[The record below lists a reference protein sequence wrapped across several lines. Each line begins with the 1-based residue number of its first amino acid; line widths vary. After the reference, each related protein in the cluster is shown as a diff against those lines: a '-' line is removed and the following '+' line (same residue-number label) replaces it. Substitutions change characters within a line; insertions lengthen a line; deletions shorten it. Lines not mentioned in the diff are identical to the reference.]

1 MALPQALSRLLGTFI
16 RIAGINVAEVL
27 LFLTVPLG
35 VAAFVVESSIYDVP
49 GGYRAV
55 MFDRF
60 SGVKDEVGR
69 FIYFL
74 PANAVLINDTGI
86 PRRHAFFGSL
96 ASAGHPIR
104 LSYQTSCARISSFS
118 PNISVHTFYRTYQQQ
133 QAQKICKW

>member
-69 FIYFL
+69 FF
-74 PANAVLINDTGI
+74 
-86 PRRHAFFGSL
+86 
-96 ASAGHPIR
+96 
-104 LSYQTSCARISSFS
+104 SSFARKCGS
-118 PNISVHTFYRTYQQQ
+118 H
-133 QAQKICKW
+133 K